1 MRIRLILSL
10 CGWLLVGGAAV
21 PQARTVHTKQV
32 NPPDANP
39 QYFPKGVFH
48 ANAEASDWLA
58 RWYAKYL
65 RAMEEPSLFES
76 AGEKAEVTY
85 RLLIVSS
92 HRRPI
97 VIQLDVRP
105 NGTGLV
111 TAKMATGIH
120 GKLGPVLRNESILV
134 APGVVEQFL
143 DLEEKANF
151 WTLPTENEIRRPNGS
166 EWVMEGRRAGAYHVV
181 DRWSPE
187 KEDKYFKV
195 CGYLIAMSPV
205 KPEAVYQLKNV
216 GPKRGEPFEEV
227 K

>member
-10 CGWLLVGGAAV
+10 CGSLLVGGAAV
-21 PQARTVHTKQV
+21 PQAGTLHVKQV

-39 QYFPKGVFH
+39 QYFPRGVFH
-48 ANAEASDWLA
+48 ANAEASDWTA

-76 AGEKAEVTY
+76 VGEKAGATY

-92 HRRPI
+92 YRRPV
-97 VIQLDVRP
+97 VIQLEVRA
-105 NGTGLV
+105 NGTGLL

-134 APGVVEQFL
+134 AQGVVEQFL
-143 DLEEKANF
+143 NLEEKANF
-151 WTLPTENEIRRPNGS
+151 WTLPTQNEIRRANGS
-166 EWVMEGRRAGAYHVV
+166 EWIMEGRRAGEYHVV
-181 DRWSPE
+181 DRWSPA
-187 KEDKYFKV
+187 KEGEYFKV
-195 CGYLIAMSPV
+195 CSYLIAMSPV
-205 KPEAVYQLKNV
+205 KPEAVYQLKKV
-216 GPKRGEPFEEV
+216 GPQRAEPFEEL